1 MLLLLVIILVGSS
14 CCEGNGGHCG
24 GDIRF
29 SVDNQRHGL
38 VLHLRAAMILL
49 LLLLAMLLIEMSI
62 GGQFVRADL
71 DVLAFLRLQ
80 QAGLLLLQAIPQHE
94 NLRHFL
100 LLLFTLLA
108 PKYFLSPPPS
118 LLLFVSFFKVSGER
132 TNARLVLLLFFALSL
147 SLAQNKRGR
156 NSAFN

>member
-1 MLLLLVIILVGSS
+1 
-14 CCEGNGGHCG
+14 
-24 GDIRF
+24 
-29 SVDNQRHGL
+29 
-38 VLHLRAAMILL
+38 
-49 LLLLAMLLIEMSI
+49 MSI

-108 PKYFLSPPPS
+108 PKYFLSPS

-147 SLAQNKRGR
+147 SLAQNKRGEFR
-156 NSAFN
+156 RLTS